1 MTVPTNIPETPIV
14 HTNHKSFQGSK
25 DTNTS
30 ISMEILQH
38 VLKTVMDIK
47 NDEEVKS
54 FSHWM
59 SYRGYDNFTDIC
71 VNFYHILDSIHDH
84 GEYKVNGLRC
94 SLKFS
99 IMNKIRLFINW
110 MTTKMTDGNFKP
122 YAELLI
128 SLTDKKT

>member
-14 HTNHKSFQGSK
+14 HTNHKSLQGSN

-47 NDEEVKS
+47 TDEEVGS

-59 SYRGYDNFTDIC
+59 SYRGYGHFTDIC
-71 VNFYHILDSIHDH
+71 VKFYHVLDSINDYS
-84 GEYKVNGLRC
+84 EYKVNGLRC
-94 SLKFS
+94 SLNS
-99 IMNKIRLFINW
+99 A
-110 MTTKMTDGNFKP
+110 P
-122 YAELLI
+122 
-128 SLTDKKT
+128 